1 MQTNNLILLQRFKI
15 EKVASIYAFKYFS
28 VKINSNTYLMCS
40 FLQLYYTFT
49 LLLRRMQIM
58 KVDGGQQL
66 SSSKKHHNALE
77 KSPYGSCSLYYLK

>member
-1 MQTNNLILLQRFKI
+1 MYLNI
-15 EKVASIYAFKYFS
+15 FS
-28 VKINSNTYLMCS
+28 VNSNTYLMCS

-66 SSSKKHHNALE
+66 SSSKSIIKHWKRAHMAHAL
-77 KSPYGSCSLYYLK
+77 